1 LKKRICIDIRVCQK
15 SSRYTGVGI
24 YAYHLSKFIEKN
36 SNEFDFW
43 YVVLKG
49 KELPWEI
56 PLERLIKLSRPN
68 KPESIQELFDI
79 CDLKYL
85 LKKFQISIYHSLVP
99 GMITPSKSIKVINTL
114 HDIIPDI
121 IPLEKFKSFF
131 ARFLYNLKMKLLT
144 KSSYIITDSLATK
157 NDFKNIYNFSKE
169 NISIVYI
176 SSQFSNEVK
185 LNYDS
190 SNKNIWNRKYVLY
203 NGGFNYR
210 KNVPMLIRS
219 FANIA
224 NKFPE
229 VDLLIIG
236 KPTIDQLTELNNLIE
251 SFSNLKERVI
261 LKGFISDSDLSHHY
275 SNSEAFIYPS
285 LYEGF
290 GIPVLEAMQCNTP
303 VITSNRG
310 SIPEVVGLSGI
321 IINPDSVN
329 EISCAISKILLD
341 SNLQKNLKRK
351 GLTQAKKFTWDICAE
366 NTINVY
372 RKVLNTI

>member
-1 LKKRICIDIRVCQK
+1 
-15 SSRYTGVGI
+15 
-24 YAYHLSKFIEKN
+24 
-36 SNEFDFW
+36 
-43 YVVLKG
+43 
-49 KELPWEI
+49 
-56 PLERLIKLSRPN
+56 
-68 KPESIQELFDI
+68 
-79 CDLKYL
+79 
-85 LKKFQISIYHSLVP
+85 
-99 GMITPSKSIKVINTL
+99 
-114 HDIIPDI
+114 
-121 IPLEKFKSFF
+121 
-131 ARFLYNLKMKLLT
+131 MKLLT

-261 LKGFISDSDLSHHY
+261 LKGFISDSDLSHYY

-341 SNLQKNLKRK
+341 SNLQKNLKEK